1 MKEIEKYSGLL
12 FDKIKHHPALKDV
25 DSTKRPGKPE
35 FQVIP
40 DRSKAEKLGVSTTI
54 MGAEL
59 RTMIEGT
66 KAAVFREK
74 GEEYDIRVRLQE
86 DQRDLKK
93 GYYDTYVP
101 NINNSLIKLSNMT
114 TPLETIGPA
123 NINRQDRGRYIQ
135 ISADIAPDGPGMGGA
150 ITDIKR
156 LLSDEIKLPSTM
168 HYQFVGQAENFQEL
182 MANMMVAGGLGIMF
196 IYFVLASLYESFVT
210 PLTIMLVLPLAMC
223 GAFYALAIT
232 HSSLDLFSM
241 IGCIMLLGV
250 ATKNSIL
257 LVDYANQQVQQGLSL
272 YDAII
277 ASGKSRLR
285 PILMT
290 SFALIAGMIP
300 LAIGLNEAS
309 KQRTSM
315 GIAVIGGL
323 ISSTILTL
331 VVIPA
336 AYTYIERFRVWS
348 GSIMKKIFMTT

>member
-1 MKEIEKYSGLL
+1 M
-12 FDKIKHHPALKDV
+12 
-25 DSTKRPGKPE
+25 
-35 FQVIP
+35 
-40 DRSKAEKLGVSTTI
+40 
-54 MGAEL
+54 
-59 RTMIEGT
+59 
-66 KAAVFREK
+66 
-74 GEEYDIRVRLQE
+74 
-86 DQRDLKK
+86 
-93 GYYDTYVP
+93 
-101 NINNSLIKLSNMT
+101 N
-114 TPLETIGPA
+114 
-123 NINRQDRGRYIQ
+123 
-135 ISADIAPDGPGMGGA
+135 
-150 ITDIKR
+150 
-156 LLSDEIKLPSTM
+156 DEIKLPSNM
-168 HYQFVGQAENFQEL
+168 RYQFVGQAENFQEL
-182 MANMMVAGGLGIMF
+182 MTNMMVAAGLGIMF

-223 GAFYALAIT
+223 GAFYALGAT
-232 HSSLDLFSM
+232 GASLDLFSM

-323 ISSTILTL
+323 ISSTLLTL

-348 GSIMKKIFMTT
+348 GNIMKKIFMDNN

>member
-1 MKEIEKYSGLL
+1 M
-12 FDKIKHHPALKDV
+12 
-25 DSTKRPGKPE
+25 R
-35 FQVIP
+35 
-40 DRSKAEKLGVSTTI
+40 
-54 MGAEL
+54 
-59 RTMIEGT
+59 
-66 KAAVFREK
+66 
-74 GEEYDIRVRLQE
+74 
-86 DQRDLKK
+86 
-93 GYYDTYVP
+93 
-101 NINNSLIKLSNMT
+101 
-114 TPLETIGPA
+114 
-123 NINRQDRGRYIQ
+123 
-135 ISADIAPDGPGMGGA
+135 
-150 ITDIKR
+150 
-156 LLSDEIKLPSTM
+156 
-168 HYQFVGQAENFQEL
+168 YQFVGQAENFQEL
-182 MANMMVAGGLGIMF
+182 MANMMAAGGLGIMF
-196 IYFVLASLYESFVT
+196 IYFVLASLYESFIT

-223 GAFYALAIT
+223 GAFYALAMT

-272 YDAII
+272 HDAII

-315 GIAVIGGL
+315 GVAVIGGL

-336 AYTYIERFRVWS
+336 AYTYIERFRMWS
-348 GSIMKKIFMTT
+348 GGVMKKIFMAQD